1 MERRGS
7 HDAVARAPGKGCVR
21 NPSYGHQGDT
31 HRAGEKGSG
40 CSIFGHSPIHLRKYL
55 TAGVTDFRKQERG
68 RTRKFWRAA
77 GNSAGHGVLSEM
89 MEGRVR
95 NFLFPA
101 RPEDAPGTTAAAG
114 KPGTVFLSVSPRRI
128 LRSSGISGN
137 IRHTRSLLIRLPIH
151 MPKKQ
156 TLPGSGQKG
165 RPPWQAAVFRGGS
178 WDILDFT
185 VREGRAV
192 YLQSGRT
199 GGWENCRVFFLCR
212 GTAPGRGGP
221 PWQAAVRRRF
231 RSWLLGW
238 GVFHEEEGGVCPLS
252 VSIKQ

>member
-137 IRHTRSLLIRLPIH
+137 IRHTRSLFNRLPIH

-165 RPPWQAAVFRGGS
+165 RPPWQAAVFRGGGS
-178 WDILDFT
+178 GCFGIAVGRVPA
-185 VREGRAV
+185 VRQDKR
-192 YLQSGRT
+192 
-199 GGWENCRVFFLCR
+199 GWEIYRVFSAGARSPAGVDRR
-212 GTAPGRGGP
+212 G
-221 PWQAAVRRRF
+221 RRR
-231 RSWLLGW
+231 SGGGLGVGYLVW
-238 GVFHEEEGGVCPLS
+238 GVLMKRSAGAARF
-252 VSIKQ
+252 Q